1 LGVLPYRLLRYGENT
16 RKHTAGRQNK
26 TFEAKLAVNA
36 LGVITG
42 SFFDQDGV
50 VHGFV
55 RIQ

>member
-1 LGVLPYRLLRYGENT
+1 MARTHGNTQQEGKTKLL
-16 RKHTAGRQNK
+16 KPSI
-26 TFEAKLAVNA
+26 AVNA